1 MYINCWLC
9 GNLYCIQ
16 RQRSRRPSSS
26 SGSETCEAHCDSSH
40 HHPHLLVVT
49 FSSQSI
55 FLSSVCTKMRFNAY
69 FLLRGNQ
76 RSPSELGNQL
86 TKNSQIAPTF
96 LQHLRLCHTQAILIL
111 ILWQISRRPSSS
123 SGSEALL
130 AELANNSQP
139 AGRELCRSLQ
149 STTTTSRDRLPV
161 CWKST
166 SSLILLKINL
176 ILISLEVNCN
186 IDFVGSQ
193 LQNWF
198 WRHCQLQVY
207 LFYAHICPVGS
218 ISRFL

>member
-26 SGSETCEAHCDSSH
+26 SGSETCEAHCDSCH

-49 FSSQSI
+49 FSSQSL

-96 LQHLRLCHTQAILIL
+96 LQHLRLCRIQFDKKCQGVKRQCFRFRAERIVDLFPVVASPSWCGRWWASLKALRSPCYKQAVA
-111 ILWQISRRPSSS
+111 SR
-123 SGSEALL
+123 
-130 AELANNSQP
+130 
-139 AGRELCRSLQ
+139 
-149 STTTTSRDRLPV
+149 
-161 CWKST
+161 W
-166 SSLILLKINL
+166 
-176 ILISLEVNCN
+176 
-186 IDFVGSQ
+186 
-193 LQNWF
+193 
-198 WRHCQLQVY
+198 
-207 LFYAHICPVGS
+207 
-218 ISRFL
+218 

>member
-26 SGSETCEAHCDSSH
+26 SGSETCEAHCDSCH

-96 LQHLRLCHTQAILIL
+96 LQHLRLCLTQAILIL
-111 ILWQISRRPSSS
+111 ILWQISKRPSSS

-139 AGRELCRSLQ
+139 AGRELCRCSPPPPLTETDFGDIVKQVYVLKSCIFNRCATCGYFCQLEFFSFALLPWIVLLQ

-166 SSLILLKINL
+166 SS
-176 ILISLEVNCN
+176 
-186 IDFVGSQ
+186 
-193 LQNWF
+193 
-198 WRHCQLQVY
+198 
-207 LFYAHICPVGS
+207 
-218 ISRFL
+218 